1 MRALFLVFLFL
12 AACVCT
18 ADPVVDRTLTAP
30 DGDITGLGYYSG
42 SLYALDGTS
51 EYVYRL
57 DPETG
62 DVQNSWECTQTSSRV
77 TTGLTV
83 TSGYVYVAAAS
94 SSSQTDPYCY
104 RYNTSGS
111 YVGNFDLDC

>member
-1 MRALFLVFLFL
+1 MKATFLALLFL
-12 AACVCT
+12 AAAVCT

-42 SLYALDGTS
+42 TLYAVDGTS
-51 EYVYRL
+51 EYVYCL

-62 DVQNSWECTQTSSRV
+62 DVQSSWECTQTSSRV
-77 TTGLTV
+77 PTGLTV

-94 SSSQTDPYCY
+94 GSNQTDPYCY

-111 YVGNFDLDC
+111 YVGYFDLDC